1 MRSADKHLY
10 EFGPFRLDPQR
21 HRLSRAGDPISLPP
35 KAVEALTVLVRN
47 PGRMMERD
55 EIIRAVWA
63 DAFVEDANLTVAISQ
78 LRKALSRN
86 DVAGEYIQTVPR
98 VGYKF
103 VADVREI
110 YEPLVPLIVEKH
122 TVSRTIIEEEETA
135 DPEPVSVTNVQPV
148 ATTRVATAQSRLS
161 GTKVRIAS
169 AGAAAALLVAA
180 SVLLYRGNKARV
192 LSTPQVRSIAVLPF
206 RFAGGAGTDNHA
218 GLGVAD
224 ILITRLTNIRQLTVR
239 PTSAVLA
246 YEDPGSDSISAGR
259 QLGVDAV
266 LEGSV
271 YEHDGRVRVTALLVR
286 VRDKATLW
294 SDRFEEKAQEEWN
307 LQDDIALHLVSA
319 LSISLS
325 SLEKDALTKQYTR
338 NPEAYQLYLKGR
350 YQWNLRNA
358 AGMEEAEKMF
368 RKAID
373 IDPQFAL
380 AYAGLADRLA
390 TTNRSGEAWQ
400 AASRAMELDPTLA
413 EAHATWGFVQLFH
426 SWEWKGAEE
435 SFRKS
440 IDLNPGYAT
449 AHHWYAILL
458 GIEGRNAEAKAE
470 MQRALDINPVSYNF
484 LADMGQLYYFEHQ
497 YDKAEDYC
505 RQSLAI
511 YPQFIFAHQHLASIY
526 LQTGQYDKSIDE
538 ESKVVESD
546 SIPENPSEDQ
556 RRYVQKYV
564 DSFREKYLKGGI
576 RAYEE
581 EYARRDGPT
590 SDINYAR
597 AKALAFLGEKEKA
610 LDNLERAYQSRV
622 FLLAFVKADPVF
634 DKLRDEPR
642 FHEILKGMKLE

>member
-86 DVAGEYIQTVPR
+86 DGTGEYIQTVPR
-98 VGYKF
+98 VGYRF

-122 TVSRTIIEEEETA
+122 TVSRTVIEEEDTA
-135 DPEPVSVTNVQPV
+135 DPEPVSVTNIQPV
-148 ATTRVATAQSRLS
+148 ASTRVATEQSRLS

-169 AGAAAALLVAA
+169 AVVAAALLVAA
-180 SVLLYRGNKARV
+180 SVSLYRGNKARS
-192 LSTPQVRSIAVLPF
+192 LSTPGVRSIAVLPF
-206 RFAGGAGTDNHA
+206 RFAGGVGTDNHA

-224 ILITRLTNIRQLTVR
+224 ILITRLTYIRQLTVR
-239 PTSAVLA
+239 PTSAILA
-246 YEDPGSDSISAGR
+246 FEDPGSDSINAGR

-266 LEGSV
+266 LEGSI

-286 VRDKATLW
+286 VQDKTTLW
-294 SDRFEEKAQEEWN
+294 SDRFEEKVQEEWI
-307 LQDDIALHLVSA
+307 LQDDIALHLVNA

-325 SLEKDALTKQYTR
+325 SLERDALTKQYTR
-338 NPEAYQLYLKGR
+338 SPEAYQLYVKGR
-350 YQWNLRNA
+350 YQWNRRNS
-358 AGMEEAEKMF
+358 AGMAEADKLF
-368 RKAID
+368 RSAIE

-380 AYAGLADRLA
+380 AYAGLADTIA
-390 TTNRSGEAWQ
+390 TTGRAGEAWQ
-400 AASRAMELDPTLA
+400 AASKAMELDPNLA

-426 SWEWKGAEE
+426 SWEWKGAEQ

-449 AHHWYAILL
+449 AHQWYAILL
-458 GIEGRNAEAKAE
+458 GIEGRNTEAKAE

-505 RQSLAI
+505 LQSLGI
-511 YPQFIFAHQHLASIY
+511 YPQFVFAHIHLNSIY
-526 LQTGQYDKSIDE
+526 LQTGQYDKAVDEDLKVAETDSTPEKPSDE
-538 ESKVVESD
+538 ELR
-546 SIPENPSEDQ
+546 SIQ
-556 RRYVQKYV
+556 RYVDGY
-564 DSFREKYLKGGI
+564 REIFKKGGI
-576 RAYEE
+576 KAYEE
-581 EYARRDGPT
+581 QYARKDNP
-590 SDINYAR
+590 SPDINYAR

-610 LDNLERAYQSRV
+610 LDNLERAYRSRV
-622 FLLAFVKADPVF
+622 FLMAFVKADPVF

-642 FHEILKGMKLE
+642 FQAIVKGMKLE